1 MEGQSRKE
9 LMTIL
14 LFCMY
19 RVDFILTIKKLQ
31 SIYKVCY
38 VLLFKSLITLLVI
51 QLIFL
56 YNVLKSIS
64 TLSTLYKK

>member
-19 RVDFILTIKKLQ
+19 RVDFILMPDYKKLQ

-38 VLLFKSLITLLVI
+38 VLLFKSHYLIGHTTHLSI
-51 QLIFL
+51 QCSKIYFHII
-56 YNVLKSIS
+56 NIV
-64 TLSTLYKK
+64 